1 MLAGSGLITTRNECG
16 EGGST
21 SGLGNYPQCLPKSQL
36 GTLDRVV
43 RNQDYVVH
51 MLLGDGVHERADAA
65 GCERIRRYATSRG
78 VDWSS
83 CLERHR
89 QRWGGF
95 GLDPTT
101 LTLPPNQAAIPAI
114 SRHLRPRQGACR
126 DRDSAPRSP
135 ARLSPGLRAFHARR
149 RRGSRAHL
157 IALPRPQPRRE
168 RRRSGHP

>member
-1 MLAGSGLITTRNECG
+1 MLARSGLITTRNECCKR
-16 EGGST
+16 GST

-78 VDWSS
+78 VDRFS
-83 CLERHR
+83 CLERHH

-95 GLDPTT
+95 GLD
-101 LTLPPNQAAIPAI
+101 
-114 SRHLRPRQGACR
+114 SDHL
-126 DRDSAPRSP
+126 D
-135 ARLSPGLRAFHARR
+135 
-149 RRGSRAHL
+149 L
-157 IALPRPQPRRE
+157 IAKPRRNSGNQPAAANRDEQSIEIRDLILDLQPGCSLAQQCFALVEGVDRE
-168 RRRSGHP
+168 RP